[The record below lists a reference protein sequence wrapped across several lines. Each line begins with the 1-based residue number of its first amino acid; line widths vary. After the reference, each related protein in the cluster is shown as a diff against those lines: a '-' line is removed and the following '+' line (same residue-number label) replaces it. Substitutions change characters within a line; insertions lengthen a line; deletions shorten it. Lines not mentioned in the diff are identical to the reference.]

1 MKDTGIA
8 SIIPRYG
15 ELNKLY
21 KKIIGR
27 GVLYFNE
34 QESITDFYKEIK
46 EMDEL
51 ESSVIKLILS
61 GDKGVSSVILK
72 SLKQEVEANQM
83 LYLANWQFFNSLN
96 TEEVCLAH
104 ADRFD
109 RQIEEQMAVVREHS
123 NELRDVNNSLEAMAY
138 KEHTRDEE
146 ELLQRKYDR
155 CNKEYKEQKAK
166 LDDWYALQKK
176 AREEAYRCITNR
188 FSSIDTLNEEILSMV
203 GKYLLQEETVEIPEE
218 TVEPSL
224 VTLFSKELTS
234 SIHKVCNGEQFEAM
248 DEIHFHANLNLHPCE
263 RKLKVRTREN
273 IRVCYLVYLLG
284 ERLSKDQ
291 REEWKEI
298 ILQQLDIETSY
309 YKSKYKEPV
318 SDFPSD
324 SNQKFAKEM
333 AKIF

>member
-27 GVLYFNE
+27 GLLYFNE
-34 QESITDFYKEIK
+34 QESITAFYNDVKEVDK
-46 EMDEL
+46 L
-51 ESSVIKLILS
+51 ESSVIGLILS
-61 GDKGVSSVILK
+61 GDKGVSSVLLR
-72 SLKQEVEANQM
+72 SLKQEVEANRM
-83 LYLANWQFFNSLN
+83 LYLANRMFFGSLN

-123 NELRDVNNSLEAMAY
+123 KELRDVNNSLEAMAY

-166 LDDWYALQKK
+166 LDGWYTLQKE
-176 AREEAYRCITNR
+176 AREEAYRCVANR

-203 GKYLLQEETVEIPEE
+203 GKYLLQKEAMEVSEETE
-218 TVEPSL
+218 EPSL
-224 VTLFSKELTS
+224 VTLFPKELTS
-234 SIHKVCNGEQFEAM
+234 SIHKVCNGEQFEEM
-248 DEIHFHANLNLHPCE
+248 DEIYFHANLNLHPCE

-291 REEWKEI
+291 REEWKEA
-298 ILQQLDIETSY
+298 ILRQLDIETSY

-324 SNQKFAKEM
+324 SNRKFAREM
-333 AKIF
+333 EKIF

>member
-83 LYLANWQFFNSLN
+83 LYLANWIFFDSLN
-96 TEEVCLAH
+96 TEEVCLAY
-104 ADRFD
+104 ANRFD

-166 LDDWYALQKK
+166 LDGWYTLQKE
-176 AREEAYRCITNR
+176 AREEAYRCVANR

-203 GKYLLQEETVEIPEE
+203 EKYLLQEEAVEVPE
-218 TVEPSL
+218 EPSL
-224 VTLFSKELTS
+224 VTLFPKELTS

-291 REEWKEI
+291 REEWKEA
-298 ILQQLDIETSY
+298 ILRQLDIETSY

-324 SNQKFAKEM
+324 SNRKFAKEM
-333 AKIF
+333 EKIF